1 MNHYVFNHHTNNQTF
16 HIFRMFENIILLN
29 LSIIQGTVRY
39 KTSSKCMVL
48 HWVFEFM
55 PCALINLKLV
65 CCIYLFSFLK
75 GLFTPPGGVVVVIV
89 ILNTPPLET
98 TSFLKKEHHHQRAAA
113 SFFSSL
119 KRTQQC
125 HQLLSQLAGAH
136 CNLLG

>member
-65 CCIYLFSFLK
+65 CCIYFERSIY
-75 GLFTPPGGVVVVIV
+75 PPPRRGCCSHC
-89 ILNTPPLET
+89 NFKYSPSDLET

>member
-1 MNHYVFNHHTNNQTF
+1 MYGSSLGIRIHAMRTHQFEIGLLYLLVF
-16 HIFRMFENIILLN
+16 IFER
-29 LSIIQGTVRY
+29 SIY
-39 KTSSKCMVL
+39 
-48 HWVFEFM
+48 
-55 PCALINLKLV
+55 P
-65 CCIYLFSFLK
+65 
-75 GLFTPPGGVVVVIV
+75 PPGGVVVVIV
-89 ILNTPPLET
+89 ILNTPPPET